1 MGVPKQVQMYVDSR
15 EKVTAR
21 YQVISRSEQ
30 NDLSVSYLFLLCQ
43 TIVYTDCSSFG
54 LCNV

>member
-30 NDLSVSYLFLLCQ
+30 NDCRSH
-43 TIVYTDCSSFG
+43 TCSCYAR
-54 LCNV
+54 L